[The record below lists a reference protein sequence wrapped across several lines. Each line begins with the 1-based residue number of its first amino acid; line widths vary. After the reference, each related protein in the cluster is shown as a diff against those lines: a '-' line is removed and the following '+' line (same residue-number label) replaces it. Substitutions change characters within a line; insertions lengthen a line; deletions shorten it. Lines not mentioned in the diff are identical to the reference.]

1 MAIFLT
7 IMLAGIIV
15 SVGASLFGHDH
26 DGGFDHDH
34 DHDHGHDAGGGNE
47 PAVSIFSP
55 KVIGTF
61 VMGFGAGGAIAQY
74 LWGNIFRSSF
84 AGILVGAVMAAIMYG
99 VMKMLYSQQS
109 TSLVQTASL
118 IGSPAMVTTEIDPNS
133 VGQVT
138 VRTGIEAPTYLARAP
153 QGKHFAKGAAVV
165 VVATSGAE
173 VVVDDAKN

>member
-1 MAIFLT
+1 MGIFLT

-15 SVGASLFGHDH
+15 SVGGALFGHDH

-34 DHDHGHDAGGGNE
+34 DHDHSHDAGHGNE

-84 AGILVGAVMAAIMYG
+84 AGILVGVVMAAIMYG
-99 VMKMLYSQQS
+99 VMDLLYSQQS
-109 TSLVQTASL
+109 TSLVQTGSL
-118 IGSPAMVTTEIDPNS
+118 IGSPAMVTSEIDVNS
-133 VGQVT
+133 LGQVT
-138 VRTGIEAPTYLARAP
+138 VRTGIEAPTYLARAAP
-153 QGKHFAKGAAVV
+153 GKHFAKGAAVV
-165 VVATSGAE
+165 VVATSGSE
-173 VVVDDAKN
+173 VVVDDIQN